1 MLRALFIF
9 VASFILVVHGKLVNY
24 DFTIT
29 RGILTTDG
37 QRKLSWLVN
46 GQSPG
51 PLVEATLGDQIK
63 VAVKNKGNESIT
75 IQCVFFTTWFS
86 LVLTSAKLAR
96 VRLSQVWSVTTPTN
110 CGLAASSSWARLD
123 KMAFPESLSL

>member
-75 IQCVFFTTWFS
+75 IQCVCFTT
-86 LVLTSAKLAR
+86 
-96 VRLSQVWSVTTPTN
+96 
-110 CGLAASSSWARLD
+110 
-123 KMAFPESLSL
+123 

>member
-123 KMAFPESLSL
+123 KTAFPESLSL